1 MSQRF
6 CAVSARTARS
16 VVAVSAQPA
25 PPRVRSGSRPVR
37 GAALACAA
45 ALLAGGLAA
54 CGEDAEGRTRAAASP
69 SPSAASPTAAP
80 SSTPAT
86 PKPAGLKVNPL
97 TGTGPVPI
105 TNVVAVKID
114 NSPLARPFH
123 RGLDEASIMYQELME
138 GGATRFLAVYAPA
151 TGNQVGPV
159 RSIREGDIELLQ
171 QFGKIALGGSGA
183 NTGVLATLADAER
196 KGIVLDVSYDTIR
209 TPYIKAEK
217 RKDAYNFFTSP
228 QKLDQTKPSGTKV
241 KDIGLRFAP
250 LPTGAGFPA
259 PGAAVSFSPLS
270 RVSFSYD
277 AASGRYAVLQDG
289 DRMKGYNPTNVV
301 VQHTQI
307 RGTAYTD
314 VLGNATP
321 YTDTVG
327 KGAVA
332 VFRDGR
338 RLSGTWR
345 RIAPHVGTR
354 FLDDKGR
361 DLPLKPGPT
370 LVLLVPAG
378 QKITV
383 G

>member
-1 MSQRF
+1 M
-6 CAVSARTARS
+6 
-16 VVAVSAQPA
+16 SAQPRLLPA
-25 PPRVRSGSRPVR
+25 AQPLRA
-37 GAALACAA
+37 AALVVVA

-54 CGEDAEGRTRAAASP
+54 CSGDAKGETRAADP
-69 SPSAASPTAAP
+69 SPTAAP
-80 SSTPAT
+80 SPSTAPTVA
-86 PKPAGLKVNPL
+86 PKPTAAALKVNPL

-123 RGLDEASIMYQELME
+123 RGLDEATLMYQELME

-171 QFGKIALGGSGA
+171 QFGKVALGGSGA
-183 NTGVLATLADAER
+183 NTGVLATLAQAE
-196 KGIVLDVSYDTIR
+196 KNGIILDVSYDTIR

-217 RKDAYNFFTSP
+217 RKDAFNFFTSP

-241 KDIGLRFAP
+241 KDIGLRFGP
-250 LPTGAGFPA
+250 LPAGAGFPA
-259 PGAAVSFSPLS
+259 PKAAVSFSPLS
-270 RVSFSYD
+270 RVVVTYD
-277 AASGRYAVLQDG
+277 AASGRYAVFQDG
-289 DRMKGYNPTNVV
+289 DRMKGYAPTNVV
-301 VQHTQI
+301 VQHTKI

-327 KGAVA
+327 TGPVA
-332 VFRDGR
+332 VLRDGR
-338 RLSGTWR
+338 RLSGSWR
-345 RIAPHVGTR
+345 RIAPHTGTR

-370 LVLLVPAG
+370 LVLLVPSG
-378 QKITV
+378 QKLSI

>member
-1 MSQRF
+1 
-6 CAVSARTARS
+6 V
-16 VVAVSAQPA
+16 
-25 PPRVRSGSRPVR
+25 
-37 GAALACAA
+37 ALACAA
-45 ALLAGGLAA
+45 VLLAGGLAA
-54 CGEDAEGRTRAAASP
+54 CGDDAEGRTRAAAAP
-69 SPSAASPTAAP
+69 ST
-80 SSTPAT
+80 SSTPTAVPPT
-86 PKPAGLKVNPL
+86 VSAKPAPAAPKVNPL
-97 TGTGPVPI
+97 TGRAPVPI

-123 RGLDEASIMYQELME
+123 RGLDEASLMYQELME

-183 NTGVLATLADAER
+183 NTGVLATLADAEK
-196 KGIVLDVSYDTIR
+196 KGIVLDVSYDTVR

-217 RKDAYNFFTSP
+217 RKDAFNFFTSP

-241 KDIGLRFAP
+241 KDVGLRFGP
-250 LPTGAGFPA
+250 LPAGAGFPA
-259 PGAAVSFSPLS
+259 PKAAVSFSQLS
-270 RVSFSYD
+270 RVAISYD
-277 AASGRYAVLQDG
+277 AASGRYAVFQDG
-289 DRMKGYNPTNVV
+289 DRMTGYAPTNVI

-345 RIAPHVGTR
+345 RIAPHTGTR

-361 DLPLKPGPT
+361 DLPLKPGAT